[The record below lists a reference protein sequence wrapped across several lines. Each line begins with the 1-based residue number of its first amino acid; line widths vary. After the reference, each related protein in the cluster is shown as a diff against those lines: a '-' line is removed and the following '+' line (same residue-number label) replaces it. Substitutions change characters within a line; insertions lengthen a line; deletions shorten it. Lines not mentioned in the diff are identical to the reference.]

1 MVRREKEE
9 KGEDERMILEDNQL
23 DAQIA
28 YIMKMVE
35 NENQSQLE
43 KWGVQRKHAFE
54 WLAWTTE
61 EFGEFVKEVNDLNY
75 ERKFD
80 YGLAITEGIQT
91 ITLLCKMVSSL
102 IAISES

>member
-1 MVRREKEE
+1 
-9 KGEDERMILEDNQL
+9 MILEDNQL
-23 DAQIA
+23 EKRIDEIF
-28 YIMKMVE
+28 KMIDRE
-35 NENQSQLE
+35 NLSQLE
-43 KWGVQRKHAFE
+43 KWGVQRKHVFE

-91 ITLLCKMVSSL
+91 ITLLCKIVSAL
-102 IAISES
+102 INISDS

>member
-1 MVRREKEE
+1 
-9 KGEDERMILEDNQL
+9 MILEDNQL
-23 DAQIA
+23 DAYILT
-28 YIMKMVE
+28 IMKYVE
-35 NENQSQLE
+35 DENQHQLE
-43 KWGVQRKHAFE
+43 KWGVQRKHVFE

-91 ITLLCKMVSSL
+91 ITLLCKIVSAL
-102 IAISES
+102 INISDS